1 MKKLYLV
8 SIFFICFYTGKSQF
22 VMQNSTHVLQTGDE
36 HYFNICN
43 TADEGPSGPAQVW
56 DFSKLETQSQL
67 TSYMYQPDETS
78 FSSDMDAANA
88 VLEEYNTKFYFRTSP
103 HMIEQYGTVSKNN
116 TIIRY
121 DKPFVKMIFPFSY
134 GDSYTG
140 DFSGTVEGNNN
151 YSATFTGSYTLEADA
166 YGTLVLPNKTYH
178 NVLRLKTYKEQCY
191 NNSACNCGNI
201 SYKWYVQGI
210 RYPLLTI
217 IKTHSSS
224 GESVIRTAYYSKIK
238 ENKTEETNQP
248 LWDETIQATIYPN
261 PFENEFK
268 IDYQLAV
275 DSDITIEIYDNSGR
289 KVHTIYKMSQKA
301 GYYTE
306 RINSDDI
313 GNQSG
318 LYHIRFITGEE
329 SLSRSIIRS
338 E

>member
-78 FSSDMDAANA
+78 FSSDIDEANA
-88 VLEEYNTKFYFRTSP
+88 VLEEYDTKFYFRTSP
-103 HMIEQYGTVSKNN
+103 HIIEQYGTVSKSN

-178 NVLRLKTYKEQCY
+178 NVLRIKTNKEQCY
-191 NNSACNCGNI
+191 NNSSCNCGTV
-201 SYKWYVQGI
+201 SYKWYAKNI

-224 GESVIRTAYYSKIK
+224 GERVIKTAYYSKTK
-238 ENKTEETNQP
+238 ERKTGENNDP
-248 LWDETIQATIYPN
+248 LWDEMIQAKIYPN
-261 PFENEFK
+261 PFDNEFK
-268 IDYQLAV
+268 IDYQLAEN
-275 DSDITIEIYDNSGR
+275 SDVTIEIYDNSGR
-289 KVHTIYKMSQKA
+289 VVHTIHKKSQKA
-301 GYYTE
+301 GYYNE
-306 RINSDDI
+306 IIKNDDI
-313 GNQSG
+313 GEQLG
-318 LYHIRFITGEE
+318 IYHIRIVAGE
-329 SLSRSIIRS
+329 SQISKTIVRGK
-338 E
+338 